1 MSEPGT
7 AGARKMRLVAV
18 GAALVALVFTLIAVI
33 VVLTRD
39 GEPPKPSTQE
49 SPLTDVVVKSTDVVR
64 LRNGVELVVEQGT
77 TKGVRIKDAELAKL
91 LGLAEGDVITAVSGK
106 PMTQE
111 KDAGDVIVRL
121 SLMSATTMYVEVL
134 RKAKPND
141 KATDK
146 VASSEVTTL
155 VRWKLDGD
163 LRQARYG
170 TSTSGLLGN
179 PFGSPPST
187 GSASGSATSSLG
199 PYTLDPDDPMF
210 DAIEKIDDTH
220 YKLPRNV
227 VDAMLANP
235 MAAMRGA
242 RVVPA
247 IKNGVEDGFKLYA
260 IRPSSVF
267 AKIGFTNGDT
277 VHSINGLALITPD
290 NALEA
295 YTKLKDA
302 KTVNIDI
309 TRRGKPIELVIEITK

>member
-7 AGARKMRLVAV
+7 EGDAPRKMRLVAV
-18 GAALVALVFTLIAVI
+18 GAALVALVFTLVAVI

-39 GEPPKPSTQE
+39 GEQPKPGSQA

-77 TKGVRIKDAELAKL
+77 TKGVRIKEAELAKA
-91 LGLAEGDVITAVSGK
+91 LGLEDGDVITAVSGK

-121 SLMSATTMYVEVL
+121 SLMSATTMYVEIL
-134 RKAKPND
+134 RKPKAKDAAKD
-141 KATDK
+141 KPTE
-146 VASSEVTTL
+146 VATL

-170 TSTSGLLGN
+170 TSSSSLLG
-179 PFGSPPST
+179 SLAMPST
-187 GSASGSATSSLG
+187 GSAGSGSSGLG

-220 YKLPRNV
+220 YKLPRKV

-235 MAAMRGA
+235 MASMRGA

-260 IRPSSVF
+260 IRPSSIF

-277 VHSINGLALITPD
+277 VHSINGLALTTPD

-302 KTVNIDI
+302 TTVTVDI
-309 TRRGKPIELVIEITK
+309 TRRGKPIELVIQITK